1 MKRNFEFDPNK
12 SKSNLEKHGI
22 DFIRAQ
28 KLWDDPDLIE
38 IQATTK
44 DESRSLLV
52 ASLAGKYWSA
62 IITYRKENIRI
73 ISVRRARKAEVKL
86 YES

>member
-1 MKRNFEFDPNK
+1 MKQNFEFDPNK

-38 IQATTK
+38 IQAKTK
-44 DESRSLLV
+44 DESRFLII

>member
-1 MKRNFEFDPNK
+1 MKRSFEFDPNK
-12 SKSNLEKHGI
+12 SKSNFEKHGI

-28 KLWDDPDLIE
+28 KIWDDPNLIE
-38 IQATTK
+38 IQAITK
-44 DESRSLLV
+44 DEPRFLLI
-52 ASLAGKYWSA
+52 ASLAGKYWSTVV
-62 IITYRKENIRI
+62 TYRKENIRI

>member
-1 MKRNFEFDPNK
+1 MKRKFEFDPDK

-28 KLWDDPDLIE
+28 RLWDDPDLIE

-44 DESRSLLV
+44 DELRFLLV